1 MSKNA
6 PKHPSE
12 IPDPEEAV
20 IAAAEWIINNEF
32 VTSKL
37 EKLAERRRQRDEDI
51 KD

>member
-12 IPDPEEAV
+12 IPDPEDN
-20 IAAAEWIINNEF
+20 IAAAEWIIVNEF
-32 VTSKL
+32 VASELK
-37 EKLAERRRQRDEDI
+37 KLAELRPQRDEDI